1 MSQSDQ
7 NYLTALQQFLNDEN
21 FEELIARTK
30 FQFFEEWQRT
40 RDPKERER
48 IFAKLEVTEELCYAI
63 RAAADSIAFEKQKG
77 NS

>member
-1 MSQSDQ
+1 MAKSEE

-40 RDPKERER
+40 RDSKERER
-48 IFAKLEVTEELCYAI
+48 IFAKLEVLEELCNAI

-77 NS
+77 N

>member
-1 MSQSDQ
+1 MARSEE
-7 NYLTALQQFLNDEN
+7 NYQTALQQFLNDEN
-21 FEELIARTK
+21 FEELIGRTK

-48 IFAKLEVTEELCYAI
+48 IFAKLEVTEELCNAI